1 MRLGDGQCFAV
12 VVAAVLRCQAGDP
25 LVAAAGRSQAGR
37 DRMGR
42 LDGAAVDPS

>member
-12 VVAAVLRCQAGDP
+12 VVAVLRCQAGDP